1 MKLRNLLLAGAATAA
16 LGGCAAYPY
25 DDYGYASRSYPDN
38 YGPGYYNGPGYYD
51 GPGYYTG
58 PGYYSGPSVGFGLT
72 YSDRRDSWRRDERR
86 DEPRH
91 RDRDRDHD
99 HDH

>member
-1 MKLRNLLLAGAATAA
+1 MKSRKLLLAAASAVAAAT

-25 DDYGYASRSYPDN
+25 DDYAYPN
-38 YGPGYYNGPGYYD
+38 GPRYSEYYGPDYV

-58 PGYYSGPSVGFGLT
+58 PSVGFGIAYT
-72 YSDRRDSWRRDERR
+72 DRYGYRHYRDRD
-86 DEPRH
+86 DEHH

-99 HDH
+99 HDR